1 MTTSM
6 YGDYRPLKY
15 NYDSHN
21 LNYYKTMSN
30 VDEDRQ
36 YLVDFMYEPITY
48 NDNIKR
54 EIQS

>member
-1 MTTSM
+1 MTM

-15 NYDSHN
+15 NYDTHN

-30 VDEDRQ
+30 VIDEDRQ

-48 NDNIKR
+48 MTI
-54 EIQS
+54 